1 MLLVKLTKTQRKK
14 KTDTWTWVRI
24 CLLSKKKR
32 KEAMTHI
39 RNDDRKLWVECM
51 VHLADGSFITPEG
64 IVVLAVLSIRVA
76 DCGEHLVPRS
86 GIGVCLW
93 HAVWWL
99 PTNQNKDWYLLTG
112 VTKLFT
118 LCWLWQW
125 RKKSWRCSTHVY
137 LCHNALL
144 FNIDHCSSTYRKDK
158 NGMSG

>member
-1 MLLVKLTKTQRKK
+1 MHQVQVDEGT
-14 KTDTWTWVRI
+14 VI
-24 CLLSKKKR
+24 
-32 KEAMTHI
+32 I

-99 PTNQNKDWYLLTG
+99 HCDWEDIAGRRDGHASAEHHLLAVAVQYT
-112 VTKLFT
+112 V
-118 LCWLWQW
+118 
-125 RKKSWRCSTHVY
+125 V
-137 LCHNALL
+137 
-144 FNIDHCSSTYRKDK
+144 
-158 NGMSG
+158 